1 MRSIAIVM
9 LAAALFLPVIYGCS
23 TTHSAVVLSQDPGG
37 HVGKAEV
44 ATEGGKQL
52 LEKQNDMT
60 TVSGKTKTPSPVV
73 TADRKYI
80 DSTFGEVLAIEP
92 PQPEKFILYFKSGGT
107 DLVPESQTEINDIIA
122 SIKRRGAISVSVTG
136 HCDSVGSVQLN
147 DKLSLSRAE
156 AVRDLLIK
164 DGADPERLAV
174 SSHGKGDPLVPTP
187 DGVAEPRN
195 RRVEVIVR

>member
-1 MRSIAIVM
+1 MRSIALVI

-23 TTHSAVVLSQDPGG
+23 TTHSTVVLVQDPGG
-37 HVGKAEV
+37 RVGKAEV
-44 ATEGGKQL
+44 VTEGGSKLLKKQA
-52 LEKQNDMT
+52 DMT
-60 TVSGKTKTPSPVV
+60 TVSGKSKAPSQVV
-73 TADRKYI
+73 TADQKFI

-107 DLVPESQTEINDIIA
+107 DLVPESQAAITDILA
-122 SIKRRGAISVSVTG
+122 AIKRRGALSISVTG
-136 HCDSVGSVQLN
+136 HCDSVGTVQVN

-164 DGADPERLAV
+164 KGSDPERMEV